1 MHGLAGKTVHAERK
15 MLAIPSQFL
24 TQLGMMRLD
33 ASKACVKLV
42 DVPLVLIG
50 AFGLARAGHSG
61 CACERAYVT
70 WW

>member
-1 MHGLAGKTVHAERK
+1 

-33 ASKACVKLV
+33 ASKACVELV

-50 AFGLARAGHSG
+50 AFGWLGP
-61 CACERAYVT
+61 VT
-70 WW
+70 PVAPVNVRM